1 MSIEIWS
8 LAGIAVTVGCLHTL
22 LGPDHYLPFV
32 AMSRAGKWS
41 MRKTLI
47 VTWLCGVGHVAS
59 SLVLG
64 LVGIALGLAVNR
76 LEGIEET
83 RGGIAAWLL
92 IGFGFAYLSWGIV
105 LALRGRVHSHAHLHS
120 DGTVHVH
127 PHHHHEEHLHP
138 HSGTAANGT
147 SRMSPW
153 ILFTIFLFGPC
164 EPLIPILMYPA
175 AEASLTGL
183 VLVTVLFSMAT
194 LLTMIA
200 MVSLLLHGV
209 KLVRFCVRAL
219 QPCLCWRLVASV
231 RGGNQVWPL
240 VHCRGNRFPTRRVR
254 THHGS
259 RFGWLS
265 AHHY

>member
-32 AMSRAGKWS
+32 AMSRAGGWS

-47 VTWLCGVGHVAS
+47 VTWLCGLGHVAS
-59 SLVLG
+59 SLLLG
-64 LVGIALGLAVNR
+64 LIGIGLGLAVNR

-105 LALRGRVHSHAHLHS
+105 HALRGRAHSHVHVHS
-120 DGTVHVH
+120 DGTTHTH
-127 PHHHHEEHLHP
+127 PHHHHEAHLHP
-138 HSGTAANGT
+138 HSGTPT
-147 SRMSPW
+147 DSPSRMTPW

-175 AEASLTGL
+175 AEASMSGV
-183 VLVTVLFSMAT
+183 VLVTALFSLAT
-194 LLTMIA
+194 LLTMTA
-200 MVSLLLHGV
+200 MVSLLVHGV
-209 KLVRFCVRAL
+209 KFVRFSAMERYSHAF
-219 QPCLCWRLVASV
+219 A
-231 RGGNQVWPL
+231 GGLLP
-240 VHCRGNRFPTRRVR
+240 
-254 THHGS
+254 
-259 RFGWLS
+259 
-265 AHHY
+265 HHY